1 MYIRAMSKA
10 TKNSA
15 PPLGDMICF
24 SVYAA
29 GLAFNRLYKKLLSQF
44 KLTYPQFLVLIV
56 LRQHGASK
64 VGDLGDAL
72 FLESNTLTPLLKR
85 MESAGIISRR
95 RDARDERVVLVAL
108 TKKGLT
114 LVDDICC
121 IPPQVLQATHMKN
134 VDVAAL
140 SLNLT
145 SLTKNLREHV
155 LTTN

>member
-1 MYIRAMSKA
+1 MIKTAE
-10 TKNSA
+10 NSA

-95 RDARDERVVLVAL
+95 RDVRDERVVLVAL

-121 IPPQVLQATHMKN
+121 IPPQVLQATHMN
-134 VDVAAL
+134 QTDVAAL
-140 SLNLT
+140 TSNLT

-155 LTTN
+155 LTTNQT